1 MSKYTFE
8 ELREYLSNETFEGER
23 WKWLKDYRIEE
34 ETVAVSNYARAFS
47 FIDGHF
53 LKDQG
58 ETQNYMY
65 WYINPYGEKPVT
77 IPIHKAVAECFC
89 EKPDIQERLV
99 IDHIDGDKHNN
110 LASNLRYVT
119 YKENS
124 NAQDVQKRKAES
136 LKKTTE
142 HRKEIETLTKLLVEK
157 DKEIEFWKGLAQD
170 WKGLCLKQ
178 KNRRNE
184 EDNIVNFG

>member
-1 MSKYTFE
+1 MSNYSFE
-8 ELREYLSNETFEGER
+8 ELKDYLFKNSEKGE
-23 WKWLKDYRIEE
+23 KWCFYNDYRIEK
-34 ETVAVSNYARAFS
+34 ETIAVSNYGRAFS

-58 ETQNYMY
+58 THQDYLY
-65 WYINPYGEKPVT
+65 WYINPYGTKAVT
-77 IPIHKAVAECFC
+77 CPIHKAVAECFC
-89 EKPDIQERLV
+89 EKPDVEERLV

-136 LKKTTE
+136 LKKTVE
-142 HRKEIETLTKLLVEK
+142 HRKQIETLTKLLANK
-157 DKEIEFWKGLAQD
+157 DEEIAYWKEEW
-170 WKGLCLKQ
+170 LKLNKECKRLQ
-178 KNRRNE
+178 QII
-184 EDNIVNFG
+184 DLPF

>member
-23 WKWLKDYRIEE
+23 WKWLNDYRIEE
-34 ETVAVSNYARAFS
+34 ETIAVSNYARAFS

-89 EKPDIQERLV
+89 EKPNIPDRLV

-142 HRKEIETLTKLLVEK
+142 HRKEIETLTKILSNKDEEIMYWKTEYQELYKAHKKLLNSLNMP
-157 DKEIEFWKGLAQD
+157 F
-170 WKGLCLKQ
+170 
-178 KNRRNE
+178 
-184 EDNIVNFG
+184 

>member
-23 WKWLKDYRIEE
+23 WKWLNDYRIEE

-47 FIDGHF
+47 FTDGHF

-58 ETQNYMY
+58 KNQDYMY
-65 WYINPYGEKPVT
+65 WYINPYGKKAVT

-89 EKPDIQERLV
+89 KKPTVEERLV

-110 LASNLRYVT
+110 LASNLRYIT

-124 NAQDVQKRKAES
+124 NAQDVQKRKAET

-142 HRKEIETLTKLLVEK
+142 HRKQIETLTKLLSNK
-157 DKEIEFWKGLAQD
+157 DDEIMYWKTEY
-170 WKGLCLKQ
+170 Q
-178 KNRRNE
+178 KLYKIHKSLTDRLGQ
-184 EDNIVNFG
+184 IS

>member
-8 ELREYLSNETFEGER
+8 ELREYLSKETFEGER

-58 ETQNYMY
+58 KNQDYMY
-65 WYINPYGEKPVT
+65 WYINPYGKKAVT

-89 EKPDIQERLV
+89 EKPSVAERLV
-99 IDHIDGDKHNN
+99 IDHIDGDKHNC
-110 LASNLRYVT
+110 LASNLRYAS
-119 YKENS
+119 YRENS
-124 NAQDVQKRKAES
+124 NAQDVQKRKAAS
-136 LKKTTE
+136 LKKTVE
-142 HRKEIETLTKLLVEK
+142 HRKEIETLTKLLANKDDEIAYWKNEYLKLKIKYVELQAFTSIH
-157 DKEIEFWKGLAQD
+157 DKNK
-170 WKGLCLKQ
+170 
-178 KNRRNE
+178 R
-184 EDNIVNFG
+184 

>member
-8 ELREYLSNETFEGER
+8 ELQEYLSNETFKGE
-23 WKWLKDYRIEE
+23 KWIWLNDYRIEE

-53 LKDQG
+53 LKDHG
-58 ETQNYMY
+58 ENQAYMY
-65 WYINPYGEKPVT
+65 WYISPYSQKKKPIT
-77 IPIHKAVAECFC
+77 IPIHRAVAECFC
-89 EKPDIQERLV
+89 EKPAVAERLV

-110 LASNLRYVT
+110 LASNLRWIT

-136 LKKTTE
+136 LKKTVA
-142 HRKEIETLTKLLVEK
+142 HRKEIETLTQLLTNK
-157 DKEIEFWKGLAQD
+157 DEEIAYWK
-170 WKGLCLKQ
+170 
-178 KNRRNE
+178 NE
-184 EDNIVNFG
+184 YMKVKKKYSELQSFTGIYEEE